1 MQLVHVGLLLT
12 GARNPPG
19 EAPESQSI
27 LSEDGTA
34 ILSEDGTE
42 ITNAVDP

>member
-19 EAPESQSI
+19 DPPEPGEAITTESGDP
-27 LSEDGTA
+27 LTTEDGN
-34 ILSEDGTE
+34 ILVLES
-42 ITNAVDP
+42 